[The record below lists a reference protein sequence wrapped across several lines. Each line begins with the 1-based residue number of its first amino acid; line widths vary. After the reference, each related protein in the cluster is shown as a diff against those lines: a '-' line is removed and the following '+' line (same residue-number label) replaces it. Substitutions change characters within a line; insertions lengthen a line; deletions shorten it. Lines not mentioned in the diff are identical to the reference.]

1 MCVVSMLSQRR
12 KRLTIINPI
21 YLIGMSVII
30 EDIHRLELWKFLDCE
45 LLWQRSKCAES
56 PIIQLFLYS

>member
-1 MCVVSMLSQRR
+1 MLSQRR

-21 YLIGMSVII
+21 SLIDMSVII

-45 LLWQRSKCAES
+45 LLWQRRKSH
-56 PIIQLFLYS
+56 